1 MLVVRRAGKEHGGA
15 EKAPTGKKRHGA
27 ACEGTSARRASAR
40 PPAASGGPRR
50 ARLPR
55 GDRRRGVGAH
65 LHELELVEPGPQVM
79 VEDGLHLLGD
89 RRDVFVDGRHLAASE
104 ATCARRRCLAAGLEA
119 PRSLDRARARGAALR
134 GMTTLGCTFPRHV
147 ADFFRD
153 AGNLEILAQRS
164 ATPPH
169 HTARHPT
176 AVDHVRLPPSRRRPR
191 CEGRA
196 PHHSRRRPRVAAR
209 RRRRAPR
216 RARPDARRCACT
228 PASSACRHRR
238 AMRVPTSRRRSLTLP
253 LASASQASAVSPTS
267 PTTTSSRC
275 ALRPR
280 RRPTRGPLDRRASA

>member
-1 MLVVRRAGKEHGGA
+1 MRSEAVSR
-15 EKAPTGKKRHGA
+15 
-27 ACEGTSARRASAR
+27 CGTRSASLAR
-40 PPAASGGPRR
+40 PRARSGGSAPGNDD
-50 ARLPR
+50 AQVHFSSSR
-55 GDRRRGVGAH
+55 GRFFSRCR
-65 LHELELVEPGPQVM
+65 EF
-79 VEDGLHLLGD
+79 GD
-89 RRDVFVDGRHLAASE
+89 
-104 ATCARRRCLAAGLEA
+104 
-119 PRSLDRARARGAALR
+119 PRS
-134 GMTTLGCTFPRHV
+134 
-147 ADFFRD
+147 
-153 AGNLEILAQRS
+153 RS

-196 PHHSRRRPRVAAR
+196 PHHSPRRPRVAAR

-216 RARPDARRCACT
+216 RARPDARRCAFT

-275 ALRPR
+275 ALCPR
-280 RRPTRGPLDRRASA
+280 RRPTRGPLDCRASA

>member
-1 MLVVRRAGKEHGGA
+1 
-15 EKAPTGKKRHGA
+15 
-27 ACEGTSARRASAR
+27 
-40 PPAASGGPRR
+40 
-50 ARLPR
+50 
-55 GDRRRGVGAH
+55 
-65 LHELELVEPGPQVM
+65 M

-104 ATCARRRCLAAGLEA
+104 ATYARRRCLAAGLEA
-119 PRSLDRARARGAALR
+119 PRSLVHARARGAALR
-134 GMTTLGCTFPRHV
+134 GMTTLRCTFPRHR
-147 ADFFRD
+147 FFSRCREFGD
-153 AGNLEILAQRS
+153 PRSRS

-176 AVDHVRLPPSRRRPR
+176 AVDHARLPPSRRRPR

-216 RARPDARRCACT
+216 RARPDARRCAFT

-253 LASASQASAVSPTS
+253 LASATQASAVSPTS